1 MGRIRQLD
9 ADVIARIAAGEVV
22 ERPASVVK
30 ELAEN
35 SIDAGARNITI
46 EISSGGFGLIR
57 VRDDG
62 VGIAP
67 DDLPLALARHATSK
81 LDDADD
87 LYAVRTLGFRGE
99 ALSSIGAVAQVEILS
114 RTPDRHGGWVHRV
127 EGGATIHD
135 GASGSPP
142 GTTVSVANL
151 FFNTPA
157 RLAFQRSHG
166 AEARAISQIV
176 TQLALAAPSIRW
188 QLVIDGHQ
196 SISTTGDGSLLEAAI
211 AVYGAVVAPHLL
223 TLPLID
229 ETAVRVT
236 GICTSPVV
244 HRNTRTYTTFVV
256 NGRVVR
262 SQALTHAV
270 EEAYHALLPT
280 GRHPLAS
287 VRIDIPP
294 AEVDVNIHPTKLEI
308 RLQRERLVYAR
319 VRDAVRQAVSTF
331 TPSPVIQPTA
341 PSWPPYSSTHSPTPP
356 ATGTWGLRPT
366 PLLDGSQT
374 DQGNEPIGLRNGFPL
389 GSEASPRE
397 KTGSAWSEVLA
408 ASQDDGVLPFDPG
421 DGAGSTSA
429 PKPPP
434 PAVRPASDPATWRP
448 LGQVGLTYIVVESP
462 DGMYLIDQHSAHERI
477 VYEQLKR
484 APTSAEVLV
493 QPLLN
498 PDPIELTPSQST
510 WLRTNGEFLKSFG
523 YELEPFGTGTG
534 TETWLLRAVPRSVA
548 TRGRARAL
556 ADLLDALIDREY
568 GDGPI
573 EDQTRWAVACHS
585 AVRAGDSLTMT
596 EMASLM
602 EQLSRCDLRQTC
614 PHGRPTMIHLSH
626 TQLAREFGR

>member
-9 ADVIARIAAGEVV
+9 AAVIARIAAGEVV

-46 EISSGGFGLIR
+46 EINRGGFGLIR

-99 ALSSIGAVAQVEILS
+99 ALSSIGAVAQVELLS
-114 RTPDRHGGWVHRV
+114 RTPDRDGGWVHRV

-135 GASGSPP
+135 GASASPP

-157 RLAFQRSHG
+157 RLAFQRSHA
-166 AEARAISQIV
+166 AEARAIAQIV
-176 TQLALAAPSIRW
+176 THLALAAPTIRW

-196 SISTTGDGSLLEAAI
+196 SISTTGDGSLLEVAI

-229 ETAVRVT
+229 ETAVHIA

-280 GRHPLAS
+280 GRHPIAS
-287 VRIDIPP
+287 VRIDVPP

-319 VRDAVRQAVSTF
+319 VRDAVLQAVGTF
-331 TPSPVIQPTA
+331 TPSPVIQPSA
-341 PSWPPYSSTHSPTPP
+341 PSWPPYSSTHTPTPP
-356 ATGTWGLRPT
+356 TTGTWGLRPT
-366 PLLDGSQT
+366 PLLDQPGS
-374 DQGNEPIGLRNGFPL
+374 NSAAEAIGLRRASTL
-389 GSEASPRE
+389 GGEASPRE
-397 KTGSAWSEVLA
+397 QSGSAWSAVLA
-408 ASQDDGVLPFDPG
+408 ASQDAGIVPLAPKASPG
-421 DGAGSTSA
+421 SDAA
-429 PKPPP
+429 PKPTGQ
-434 PAVRPASDPATWRP
+434 AARPASDPATWRP

-477 VYEQLKR
+477 VYQQLKLT
-484 APTSAEVLV
+484 PTADEILI

-510 WLRTNGEFLKSFG
+510 WLRTNVAFLQSFG
-523 YELEPFGTGTG
+523 YDLEPFGKGTG
-534 TETWLLRAVPRSVA
+534 TETWLLRAVPRTVA

-568 GDGPI
+568 GDGPV

-585 AVRAGDSLTMT
+585 AVRAGDTLTMT
-596 EMASLM
+596 EMVALLD
-602 EQLSRCDLRQTC
+602 QLSRCDLRQTC

>member
-9 ADVIARIAAGEVV
+9 AEVIARIAAGEVV

-35 SIDAGARNITI
+35 SIDAGARNINI
-46 EISSGGFGLIR
+46 EINGGGFGLIR

-99 ALSSIGAVAQVEILS
+99 ALSSIAAVAQVEILS
-114 RTPDRHGGWVHRV
+114 RTSGRDGGWMHRV
-127 EGGATIHD
+127 EGGATIQD
-135 GASGSPP
+135 GPSASPP

-166 AEARAISQIV
+166 AEARAIAQIV
-176 TQLALAAPSIRW
+176 THLALASPNIRW
-188 QLVIDGHQ
+188 QLVINGHQ
-196 SISTTGDGSLLEAAI
+196 SISTSGDGSLLEAAI

-223 TLPLID
+223 SLPPID

-236 GICTSPVV
+236 GICTSPVI

-280 GRHPLAS
+280 GRHPFAS

-319 VRDAVRQAVSTF
+319 VRDAVRQTLGTF

-341 PSWPPYSSTHSPTPP
+341 PSWTLSSSTHSPTLPT
-356 ATGTWGLRPT
+356 TGRWGLRQT
-366 PLLDGSQT
+366 PLLDNQLP
-374 DQGNEPIGLRNGFPL
+374 DQDRQPVGLRSGLPP
-389 GSEASPRE
+389 GDDASLRE
-397 KTGSAWSEVLA
+397 NTGSAWNEVLA
-408 ASQDDGVLPFDPG
+408 ASQDAGVLPSDAEATVVSPL
-421 DGAGSTSA
+421 A
-429 PKPPP
+429 PKPTG

-510 WLRTNGEFLKSFG
+510 WLRTNRDTLQSFG

-534 TETWLLRAVPRSVA
+534 TETWLLRAVPQSVA
-548 TRGRARAL
+548 TRRRAREL

-585 AVRAGDSLTMT
+585 AVRAGDTLTMT
-596 EMASLM
+596 EMISLM

>member
-9 ADVIARIAAGEVV
+9 AEVIARIAAGEVV

-35 SIDAGARNITI
+35 SIDASARNITI
-46 EISSGGFGLIR
+46 EIGRGGFGLIR

-99 ALSSIGAVAQVEILS
+99 ALSSIGAVAQVELVS
-114 RTPDRHGGWVHRV
+114 RTRERDGGWVHRV
-127 EGGATIHD
+127 EGGITTHD
-135 GASGSPP
+135 GASASPP

-151 FFNTPA
+151 FYNTPA

-166 AEARAISQIV
+166 AESRAIAQIV
-176 TQLALAAPSIRW
+176 THLALAAPTIRW

-196 SISTTGDGSLLEAAI
+196 SLSTAGDGSFLEAAI

-280 GRHPLAS
+280 GRHPIAS
-287 VRIDIPP
+287 VRIDVPP

-319 VRDAVRQAVSTF
+319 VRDAVRQAVGTF
-331 TPSPVIQPTA
+331 TPTPVIQPSA
-341 PSWPPYSSTHSPTPP
+341 PSWPLYASSHTPTPP
-356 ATGTWGLRPT
+356 TTGTWGLRPT
-366 PLLDGSQT
+366 PLLDDPDPG
-374 DQGNEPIGLRNGFPL
+374 QGAEPIGLRSGLTL
-389 GSEASPRE
+389 GGEASPRAHS
-397 KTGSAWSEVLA
+397 GSAWSEVLA
-408 ASQDDGVLPFDPG
+408 ASQDAGIVRQSPNANLGPG
-421 DGAGSTSA
+421 TT
-429 PKPPP
+429 PKPPGP
-434 PAVRPASDPATWRP
+434 TARQASDPASWRP

-462 DGMYLIDQHSAHERI
+462 DGMYVIDQHSAHERI

-484 APTSAEVLV
+484 TPTSDELLV
-493 QPLLN
+493 QPLLH

-510 WLRTNGEFLKSFG
+510 WLRTNGASLQSFG

-534 TETWLLRAVPRSVA
+534 TETWLLRAVPRTVA

-556 ADLLDALIDREY
+556 ADLLDSLIDREY

-573 EDQTRWAVACHS
+573 EDQARWAVACHS
-585 AVRAGDSLTMT
+585 AIRAGDSLTMT
-596 EMASLM
+596 EMVSLM